1 MSRSRV
7 DLVDET
13 FIRATP
19 EQVREQFNH
28 AGWLGSLWP
37 HLAVSVV
44 RDRGVKGIRWEVTGQ
59 VVGDMEVWLE
69 PWRDGVIVHHYLRG
83 VRGERAPRDVGAR
96 HTRRWKA
103 AVHALKDRLE
113 DVADGGRR

>member
-19 EQVREQFNH
+19 EQVREQFAD

-37 HLAVSVV
+37 HLAVNVV

-83 VRGERAPRDVGAR
+83 VRGGRAPRDVGAR

-113 DVADGGRR
+113 GAADGGRR